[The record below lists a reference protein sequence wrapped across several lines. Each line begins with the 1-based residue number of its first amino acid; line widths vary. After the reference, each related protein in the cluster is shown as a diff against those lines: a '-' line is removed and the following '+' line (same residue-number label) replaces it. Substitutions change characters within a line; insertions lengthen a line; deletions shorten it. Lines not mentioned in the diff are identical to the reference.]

1 MGWDDFGRWL
11 MSPGFGGAAAVLAAS
26 LALWGAQA
34 GRRSADRRAR
44 EERWWEQAR
53 WAADLLLQDED
64 RQALGIA
71 ALAQLVEEAPD
82 VEAALFARVA
92 LEPIVFP
99 GEEVELVDGSQ
110 ADEAQSSYDE
120 TRDRGGREENA

>member
-1 MGWDDFGRWL
+1 MGWDDVGRWL
-11 MSPGFGGAAAVLAAS
+11 LSPGFGGAAAVMAAS
-26 LALWGAQA
+26 LAFWAARLN
-34 GRRSADRRAR
+34 RSSENKRAR
-44 EERWWEQAR
+44 EERWWGQAR

-71 ALAQLVEEAPD
+71 ALAQLVDEAPD

-92 LEPIVFP
+92 LEPILFP

-110 ADEAQSSYDE
+110 DHQAQSSDE
-120 TRDRGGREENA
+120 ETEES